1 MGCLM
6 LVIFILG
13 FVLEYMFVRSGNLV
27 IGLVGIGAMLLG
39 IALGRKLYGPVK
51 WPK

>member
-6 LVIFILG
+6 LVILTLG
-13 FVLEYMFVRSGNLV
+13 FVLEFVFVRTGNLL
-27 IGLVGIGAMLLG
+27 IGSLGIGAMLIG